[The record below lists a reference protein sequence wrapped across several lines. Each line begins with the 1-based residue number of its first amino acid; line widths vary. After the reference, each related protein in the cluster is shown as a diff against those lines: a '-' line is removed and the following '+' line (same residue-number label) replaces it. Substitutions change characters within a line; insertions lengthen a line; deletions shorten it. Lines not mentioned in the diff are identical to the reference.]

1 MILMVWYVVLDIGR
15 LVMFPG
21 KLSTSL
27 LVSFLAYSTGTAVVT
42 AQTHGEGNQSKATA
56 QQAVGRNGL
65 TIDQAR
71 MLVKEVPGVDIKAT
85 LTRWKLQE
93 PELVKLRKWSG
104 LLAEDP
110 GRTDL
115 LSQWGEFMTQMRA
128 KNLQLQGPDVASL
141 IQMLML
147 ASYEEANKSPEPYAE
162 KVKFYNQMK
171 ERIRGNLTEAR
182 QMQALLRS
190 QRQDPLSGS
199 LIRLPANQRALQKC
213 QVRPGS
219 TLNLD
224 CQEVLIST
232 TTELEDYVGTS
243 EDLVKKAEDEARLAE
258 LEQQKAKE
266 KRQQI
271 LLALSD
277 TAKRMYDTAVANIQ
291 KNGK

>member
-1 MILMVWYVVLDIGR
+1 
-15 LVMFPG
+15 MFPG
-21 KLSTSL
+21 KCSRSF
-27 LVSFLAYSTGTAVVT
+27 LVSIFAVSSWSAVVVAPT
-42 AQTHGEGNQSKATA
+42 RGEGNQSKATA
-56 QQAVGRNGL
+56 QQAGGRNGL

-128 KNLQLQGPDVASL
+128 KNLQFQGPDVASL

-162 KVKFYNQMK
+162 KVKFYKQIK
-171 ERIRGNLTEAR
+171 ERIRGNLAEAR
-182 QMQALLRS
+182 QLQALLRS

-199 LIRLPANQRALQKC
+199 LIRLPANQRSLQKC

-224 CQEVLIST
+224 CQEILIST

-243 EDLVKKAEDEARLAE
+243 EDQVKKAEDEARLAE
-258 LEQQKAKE
+258 LEQQKAND
-266 KRQQI
+266 KRQQM

-277 TAKRMYDTAVANIQ
+277 TAKRMYDTAMANIQ